1 MRVWIPWQLW
11 VLIIVF
17 GVPLYLVYAV
27 IAAGVFIVVSVIAIA
42 VTRSFRRGVRA
53 GGLTFAAM
61 IAPGHMT
68 RAHNDRHR
76 IVNVRIVA

>member
-1 MRVWIPWQLW
+1 

-17 GVPLYLVYAV
+17 GIPLYLIWAC
-27 IAAGVFIVVSVIAIA
+27 IATGVFVVVSLIAWA
-42 VTRSFRRGVRA
+42 VSRSWRRGLRI

-68 RAHNDRHR
+68 RAHNERHR
-76 IVNVRIVA
+76 VVNVRIVA